1 MGTLDRFATIVKS
14 KIHKLLNRWEDPRE
28 TLDYSYEKQMELLRQ
43 VKRSLTDVV
52 TAKKRLELQKIQ
64 LEEKARQ
71 WEDQARRA
79 LQQNREDLARQAL
92 SRKAEM
98 EAQAQALVSQIQ
110 ELQQEQEKLQQ
121 AEAQLSAKVESF
133 RSQKEIIKAQYSAA
147 EASVKI
153 GEALTGLSKE
163 MADVGQAI
171 QRAQDKTA
179 QMKARSAAIDELVQE
194 GILEEPGPK
203 DPVLRELDQ
212 LEAKEKVEKDL
223 QRLKDELG
231 R

>member
-1 MGTLDRFATIVKS
+1 MGTLDRFSTIVKS
-14 KIHKLLNRWEDPRE
+14 KLHKLFNRWEDPRE
-28 TLDYSYEKQMELLRQ
+28 TLDYSYEKQMDLLRK
-43 VKRSLTDVV
+43 VRRSLTDVV

-64 LEEKARQ
+64 LEDGARQWEEKARQ
-71 WEDQARRA
+71 A
-79 LQQNREDLARQAL
+79 LGQNREDLARQAL
-92 SRKAEM
+92 ERKAQM
-98 EAQAQALVSQIQ
+98 ESQARGLVGQIQ

-121 AEAQLSAKVESF
+121 AEAQLTAKVESF

-171 QRAQDKTA
+171 ERAQDKTA

-194 GILEEPGPK
+194 GVLEEPGQ
-203 DPVLRELDQ
+203 DPVMRELDQ